1 MRSALAVILGGSLA
15 VGCTGQIGGTPG
27 GSGSDNDSTDQAFT
41 CTPGD
46 PSATILPRLS
56 RDQYL
61 ASLRDVVAVTLGP
74 NDVDAVMAGV
84 DAALTLVPADGD
96 PDHAKLDQDVSQAHV
111 DGQYYVAVAFA
122 EQLTATAEHVER
134 LVGPCAV
141 DTDTTNDEPCLDAF
155 IRDVGRRIHRRPLT
169 DDVVAFYRD
178 EVFEPADGMEVAAI
192 RDVLVVM
199 ALSPWFLYHIENEGA
214 AVEGRDDLFELS
226 PYELAARLSFHFWN
240 APPDDALLEAAES
253 GALATEEGYAAEI
266 DRLVRDPRTRATMD
280 RFFAEWFELDD
291 LAPLEVSVGDPAF
304 DAFAGVDV
312 PTPALREH
320 IIEDSLDLV
329 RYTAWEASGSLA
341 DVFLTDLSFAKT
353 EDVASLYGG
362 VALWSEGATPAPLP
376 AGERAGILTRP
387 AMLATGSSATHPVLR
402 GREVR
407 KNILCDT
414 IPAPPADAMNDI
426 PELDPSM
433 SERERMEELTGTGS
447 CAGCHT
453 MMNPIGFN
461 LGAYDGLGRFRTEEP
476 VFGDDGSILATLPL
490 DTQAI
495 PQLTADDTT
504 PARDG
509 IELSEMVAASDKTHG
524 CFARHYFRFTFAR
537 AEDDDV
543 DGCTLEQMFDSL
555 REGAPLAEV
564 LRDIALSPT
573 FKLRKLA
580 P

>member
-1 MRSALAVILGGSLA
+1 MRSALAVLLGGSLA
-15 VGCTGQIGGTPG
+15 VGCIGQIGGTPG
-27 GSGSDNDSTDQAFT
+27 GSDSDNDSTDQAFT

-56 RDQYL
+56 REQYL

-74 NDVDAVMAGV
+74 SDVEGVMAGV

-122 EQLTATAEHVER
+122 EQLTATPEHVER
-134 LVGPCAV
+134 LVGACAV
-141 DTDTTNDEPCLDAF
+141 DTDTANDETCLDAF

-169 DDVVAFYRD
+169 DDLVAFYRD

-214 AVEGRDDLFELS
+214 AVDGRNDLFELS

-240 APPDDALLEAAES
+240 APPDDALLAAAES
-253 GALATEEGYAAEI
+253 GALATDDGYAAEI
-266 DRLVRDPRTRATMD
+266 ERLVRDPRTRATMD

-291 LAPLEVSVGDPAF
+291 LAPLDTSVGDPAF
-304 DAFAGVDV
+304 DAFAGSDV
-312 PTPALREH
+312 PTSELRGR
-320 IIEDSLDLV
+320 ILEDSLDLV
-329 RYTAWEASGSLA
+329 RHVSWDAGGSLA

-353 EDVASLYGG
+353 EDVASIYGG
-362 VALWSEGATPAPLP
+362 VPLWTEGATPEPLP
-376 AGERAGILTRP
+376 AGQRAGILTRP
-387 AMLATGSSATHPVLR
+387 AMLATGSNTTHLVLR

-414 IPAPPADAMNDI
+414 IPAPPADAMNNI
-426 PELDPSM
+426 PDLNPNM
-433 SERERMEELTGTGS
+433 TERERMEELTGTGS
-447 CAGCHT
+447 CAGCHA
-453 MMNPIGFN
+453 MMNPIGFT
-461 LGAYDGLGRFRTEEP
+461 LGAYDGLGRFRTEETM
-476 VFGDDGSILATLPL
+476 FGDDGSVLATLPL
-490 DTQAI
+490 DTQAA
-495 PQLTADDTT
+495 PALVATDTAV
-504 PARDG
+504 ARDG
-509 IELSEMVAASDKTHG
+509 IELSEMVATSDKTHG

-537 AEDDDV
+537 AEDDEI

-573 FKLRKLA
+573 FRLRKLA